1 MGEIMFVKQK
11 HYVCLQ
17 YTWYNKKTFEKTLRI
32 QANICKEI
40 SPILKL
46 KRSIILH
53 VHLPLSAWKKNCN

>member
-1 MGEIMFVKQK
+1 M
-11 HYVCLQ
+11 YVCNTLDI
-17 YTWYNKKTFEKTLRI
+17 TKKTFEKTLRI

-53 VHLPLSAWKKNCN
+53 VHLPLSA